1 MKRVALLAVLLV
13 SLPLMAQQRTIKVL
27 VVTGGHNYTTGFY
40 TLFQGYPDVKWDHA
54 QHCGA
59 GEGYGKGMAGK
70 YDVVVLYDMP
80 KEVPEVHQKNLMEFF
95 EAGRGV
101 VVLHH
106 ALATMPGWVEFH
118 QAIGG
123 KYLTQPEGS
132 RPASTYQHDV
142 RMRVRVAD
150 RSHPITRGISDFE
163 IYDEIYGGIWVAD
176 NAQVLLTTDHPSSSR
191 ALAWVMPH
199 PRSRV
204 VTIQPGHG
212 EEAFANPSYRKL
224 VIQAI
229 RWSAG
234 AAERR

>member
-1 MKRVALLAVLLV
+1 MKPAALLAVLLL
-13 SLPLMAQQRTIKVL
+13 SLPSLAQQRTIKVL
-27 VVTGGHNYTTGFY
+27 VVTGGHNYSTGFY

-54 QHCGA
+54 QHCA
-59 GEGYGKGMAGK
+59 AAEGYVKGMAGK

-80 KEVPEVHQKNLMEFF
+80 KDVPEARRKDLMEFF

-106 ALATMPGWVEFH
+106 ALATAPEWAEFH
-118 QAIGG
+118 KAIGG
-123 KYLTQPEGS
+123 KYLTQAEGS

-142 RMRVRVAD
+142 RMRVTVAD

-176 NAQVLLTTDHPSSSR
+176 DAQVLLATDHPSSSR

-199 PRSRV
+199 RRSRV

-212 EEAFANPSYRKL
+212 EEAFGNPAYRKL
-224 VIQAI
+224 LIQAI

-234 AAERR
+234 ATERP